1 MEKFNPTSEMIQ
13 SAKSVFMTM
22 AMVETIKPIVKGY
35 VREILA
41 KHQFHIAQEWIDK
54 GDEDRIILDPNQ
66 SYLLGDNDFA
76 VYLAET
82 NEAREKAGL
91 KVDNPEFCPLLVAE
105 DLQSR
110 AENVLI
116 DTMESIT
123 NFNQKEIA
131 LYGENR
137 KKFLD
142 LTLRLLA
149 PFIKNN

>member
-35 VREILA
+35 EREILA

-66 SYLLGDNDFA
+66 SCLLGDNDFA